1 MVANGFSIGEVLKDA
16 MPVIIDTVVYGV
28 CDIGKRFVN
37 NYDKRRDV
45 DFTPTQSIKG
55 SFVETKNSILRFRY
69 VHSIL
74 ISLDVVFFI
83 SYSKLFFL

>member
-55 SFVETKNSILRFRY
+55 SFVETKNYYCDTTMGRTPVEDTQAVYFMNHKRRK
-69 VHSIL
+69 
-74 ISLDVVFFI
+74 F
-83 SYSKLFFL
+83 